1 MISATKVDAPAMRTP
16 VITSSGAI
24 PRRAAHWVHSETM
37 PPDRTLASRSVSGGA
52 CGSVKSVARPGS
64 ANQDASPVSHND
76 TGTPLTTAA
85 AATLKAW
92 LHRSGSSLP
101 AVILMT
107 RVRAV
112 MDAP

>member
-1 MISATKVDAPAMRTP
+1 MTSATKVVAPEMRTP
-16 VITSSGAI
+16 VITSSGAMS
-24 PRRAAHWVHSETM
+24 RRAAHCVHSETV
-37 PPDRTLASRSVSGGA
+37 PLDRTLASRSVSGGA
-52 CGSVKSVARPGS
+52 CGRVKSAARPGS

-76 TGTPLTTAA
+76 TGTPLAIAA

-107 RVRAV
+107 RLRAV